1 MEQMTRTLWERIN
14 EFYIP
19 VILSIINEADYD
31 RQMMFNVARMS
42 HCEME
47 GFIRGYL
54 YMASCDETELF
65 ENHRLAVE
73 ISNEIN
79 EEIWE
84 IYLNRD

>member
-1 MEQMTRTLWERIN
+1 MDEMTRTLWERIN

-19 VILSIINEADYD
+19 VILSIINETDYD

-54 YMASCDETELF
+54 YLAPYSAEMC

-73 ISNEIN
+73 ISSEIK

>member
-1 MEQMTRTLWERIN
+1 MKQMTRTLWERIN

-19 VILSIINEADYD
+19 VILSIINDADCD

-42 HCEME
+42 YCEME

-54 YMASCDETELF
+54 YLTPYSAETF

-73 ISNEIN
+73 ISNEIK

>member
-1 MEQMTRTLWERIN
+1 MDEMTRTLWERIN

-19 VILSIINEADYD
+19 VILDIINEADYD
-31 RQMMFNVARMS
+31 RQRMFNVARMS
-42 HCEME
+42 YCEME

-54 YMASCDETELF
+54 YLAPYSAEKY

-73 ISNEIN
+73 ISSEIN

>member
-1 MEQMTRTLWERIN
+1 MDEMTRTLWERIN

-19 VILSIINEADYD
+19 VILDIINEANYD
-31 RQMMFNVARMS
+31 RQRMFNIARMS

-54 YMASCDETELF
+54 YLAPYSAEKF

-73 ISNEIN
+73 ISSEID